1 MDLYYLP
8 APNRGVYE
16 FTDEENV
23 EGIFVLLFS
32 QCFRYTGSDFWDFES
47 SGSKYYIPQ
56 RCTQKKLYKG
66 ILSLYLWRLGYRV
79 TF

>member
-23 EGIFVLLFS
+23 EGIFVYS
-32 QCFRYTGSDFWDFES
+32 FRNVFDIPVVIFEILKVLGQS
-47 SGSKYYIPQ
+47 TIF
-56 RCTQKKLYKG
+56 RNAVHKKNFTK
-66 ILSLYLWRLGYRV
+66 V
-79 TF
+79 F